1 VCNCPRTASHQFS
14 ATLVLIL
21 NAIVNTCPDCAAPT
35 SLCTRAAPYIAG
47 SAPHTPNN
55 SALHASMSRRRI
67 PGYCFQHL
75 CPARSPRRPGQYGAD
90 GHLADDYPKQHLINS
105 FTPGYTG
112 ATHFP
117 TNDVV
122 LTHGNRQL
130 STEDAESALL
140 EAAKAGVHEAV
151 DSSTLEDSSLPA
163 LMTEI

>member
-1 VCNCPRTASHQFS
+1 
-14 ATLVLIL
+14 
-21 NAIVNTCPDCAAPT
+21 
-35 SLCTRAAPYIAG
+35 
-47 SAPHTPNN
+47 
-55 SALHASMSRRRI
+55 M
-67 PGYCFQHL
+67 
-75 CPARSPRRPGQYGAD
+75 
-90 GHLADDYPKQHLINS
+90 ADDYPKQHLINS

-140 EAAKAGVHEAV
+140 EAAKAGAHEAV